1 MSEPKHMQMIY
12 VEQQAEFDRLRA
24 INAELLEACKAL
36 QSMLRDMDADKDVD
50 VERLRPALIQMQN
63 AIAKAEGKQ

>member
-24 INAELLEACKAL
+24 INAELLEACKAF